1 MDVPYVT
8 EGPPQ
13 PVLVGKTP
21 RGKPIYLLQDVPN
34 VTTWGRSIIQ
44 FGKFM
49 AKRCEQSLSH
59 AELFED
65 RTNVEKCGYVKWVIA
80 QTDSAEGL
88 LLDLASY
95 LCVRSAEEAEG
106 EQLPFIP
113 GSSTLRVFK

>member
-1 MDVPYVT
+1 M
-8 EGPPQ
+8 
-13 PVLVGKTP
+13 
-21 RGKPIYLLQDVPN
+21 PN
-34 VTTWGRSIIQ
+34 VTTWGRSISQ

-49 AKRCEQSLSH
+49 AKRGEQSLSH

>member
-21 RGKPIYLLQDVPN
+21 EGKPIYLLQDVPN

-49 AKRCEQSLSH
+49 AKRGEQSLSH